1 MYHGPEKIPTQC
13 CKCCKCCDCCS
24 LCAGFIYHGGHKFEL
39 SDESKEPDVGKMIRK
54 RVGHDDKAWDLNPF
68 ENLPLKLMT
77 LSEKHPDLFLN
88 IPEDPKSFSRELRS
102 LLQKHFGKKFT
113 PEQCVTK
120 YKNMK
125 KNVKTM
131 DQCDTMTYL
140 ALNITYW
147 DEASQKVRT
156 TTCICD
162 PQTVTPEQ
170 LMKFQVDVSFQP
182 KSNDNTLLSLR
193 GADVAKSASGSS
205 FASSSSSC
213 VPGGSSGLL
222 SAFTQL
228 VMKK

>member
-1 MYHGPEKIPTQC
+1 
-13 CKCCKCCDCCS
+13 
-24 LCAGFIYHGGHKFEL
+24 
-39 SDESKEPDVGKMIRK
+39 
-54 RVGHDDKAWDLNPF
+54 
-68 ENLPLKLMT
+68 
-77 LSEKHPDLFLN
+77 
-88 IPEDPKSFSRELRS
+88 
-102 LLQKHFGKKFT
+102 
-113 PEQCVTK
+113 
-120 YKNMK
+120 
-125 KNVKTM
+125 M

-162 PQTVTPEQ
+162 PQKVTPEQ

-228 VMKK
+228 VMKKWTTNKRQWLDGKEIRLTNERVLFLPVGRIRLLNGWRNRTPNVWWWCWKRRQTSILQFSLMI